1 LLQKSQEDLEIEQA
15 DSEQKNLKQLFK
27 KVTLKS
33 DVGAQRE
40 FKEELAR
47 LKKRR
52 EEQALLEGLVRL
64 KTRNKILE
72 KKEQKLL
79 EEM

>member
-1 LLQKSQEDLEIEQA
+1 MLQKSQEDLEIEQA